1 MHTLSV
7 DVSCFMQSH
16 SREDVAKL
24 IHGKYNE
31 NFGTPTIQIL
41 PQGIARITFRDA
53 AAKQN
58 LLRHDK
64 ISLGG
69 RSCKIF
75 AERRFVTV
83 QVHHYPSEAFD
94 CHVEK
99 VLMGFATVKGVKR
112 QHWVGLPDV
121 QTGTRLVD
129 IFLDKHVPHNLVIG
143 GFNCKMWYRGQ
154 PVTLDLCGEIGHV
167 LSQCPIRG
175 KCRRCRE
182 PGHLARDCNRPAWD
196 ARDPPPDVGSANA
209 EPTPAEAAASS
220 ADDVRDNQLDE
231 LDSQVFADALSA
243 VSSSSSSEES
253 EDEADC
259 GEDEPAMGDG
269 CESSDSTM
277 SNNDAGCESAVE
289 HSVCDTGNIDSGEIP
304 KQGDDGSLKQVNV
317 DNVSESTLN
326 NISINNEQVNDN
338 ESTINGKTLKQVNVS
353 DGTIN
358 GNTLKQVN
366 VSESTLNNN
375 GISNDNS
382 LLNSNGISNDNS
394 TLKNNDINN
403 DNSIMEHSDNSASN
417 VSETTL
423 KQIDGASVAPSKMA
437 SENSGTAGSAEM
449 DYESVKGSK
458 RLANDEGSSDDLP
471 PSWEDVVVSEEVTNA
486 APQLCRAWPSSSE
499 EDKAFSYSRSYGSF
513 CRRSGCCGRHLV

>member
-1 MHTLSV
+1 
-7 DVSCFMQSH
+7 
-16 SREDVAKL
+16 
-24 IHGKYNE
+24 
-31 NFGTPTIQIL
+31 
-41 PQGIARITFRDA
+41 
-53 AAKQN
+53 
-58 LLRHDK
+58 
-64 ISLGG
+64 
-69 RSCKIF
+69 
-75 AERRFVTV
+75 
-83 QVHHYPSEAFD
+83 
-94 CHVEK
+94 
-99 VLMGFATVKGVKR
+99 
-112 QHWVGLPDV
+112 
-121 QTGTRLVD
+121 
-129 IFLDKHVPHNLVIG
+129 
-143 GFNCKMWYRGQ
+143 
-154 PVTLDLCGEIGHV
+154 
-167 LSQCPIRG
+167 
-175 KCRRCRE
+175 
-182 PGHLARDCNRPAWD
+182 
-196 ARDPPPDVGSANA
+196 
-209 EPTPAEAAASS
+209 
-220 ADDVRDNQLDE
+220 
-231 LDSQVFADALSA
+231 
-243 VSSSSSSEES
+243 
-253 EDEADC
+253 
-259 GEDEPAMGDG
+259 MGDG

-338 ESTINGKTLKQVNVS
+338 ESTINGNNLKQVNVS

-394 TLKNNDINN
+394 TLKNNGINN
-403 DNSIMEHSDNSASN
+403 DNSITEHSDNSASN

-513 CRRSGCCGRHLV
+513 CRRSGCCRRHLV